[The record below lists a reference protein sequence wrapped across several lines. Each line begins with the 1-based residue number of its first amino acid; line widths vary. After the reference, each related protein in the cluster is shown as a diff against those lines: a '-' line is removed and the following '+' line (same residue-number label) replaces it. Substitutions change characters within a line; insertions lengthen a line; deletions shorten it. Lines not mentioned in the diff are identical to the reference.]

1 MMCGL
6 VRRQYIEP
14 AACHKGRNCN
24 LDTVNKPYT
33 LSSYKRRL
41 PLPIA
46 SGPQA
51 SGFFGFGRFR
61 LKGSHTIQ
69 QRQDQRV
76 LASQV
81 QMRQVERVRPMLIH
95 IHTVKEPVPSRSRQA
110 GPACNPSSP
119 GQRSTISGSN
129 YHPNI
134 RVRIAPRVM
143 SCIKNAYVNRI
154 KRLILKRL

>member
-14 AACHKGRNCN
+14 ASCHKGRNCN

-46 SGPQA
+46 SRPQA
-51 SGFFGFGRFR
+51 SGFIGFGQLR
-61 LKGSHTIQ
+61 LKDSHTIR

-76 LASQV
+76 LALQV
-81 QMRQVERVRPMLIH
+81 RMRQVERVMPMPTH
-95 IHTVKEPVPSRSRQA
+95 IHTVEETVPSCSRQA
-110 GPACNPSSP
+110 GPACNPFSP
-119 GQRSTISGSN
+119 G
-129 YHPNI
+129 
-134 RVRIAPRVM
+134 A
-143 SCIKNAYVNRI
+143 AVNHLR
-154 KRLILKRL
+154 K